1 MLAQPGRRIRRRP
14 NRGKRCAIRSKFTSQ
29 YLIPQV
35 IENTSR
41 GERGFDIYSRL
52 LRERIVFLTGPVED
66 HMASVI
72 IAQLLFL
79 EAENPKKEVSMYI
92 NSPGGVVTAGLAIY
106 DTMQFIRPKV
116 STLCVGQAASMGS
129 LLLAAGDAGLR
140 FALPN
145 ARIMVHQPS
154 GGFQGQASD
163 ILRHAEDIMK
173 IKRRLNEIYVKHTGR
188 DYDTI
193 ETTLDRDHFM
203 SAEEAKAFGIVDN
216 VYDKRPEDQVPVKA
230 A

>member
-1 MLAQPGRRIRRRP
+1 MKDPFEVYA
-14 NRGKRCAIRSKFTSQ
+14 N

-52 LRERIVFLTGPVED
+52 LRERIIFLTGPVED

-79 EAENPKKEVSMYI
+79 EAENPKKEISLYI

-129 LLLAAGDAGLR
+129 LLLAAGEAGMR

-173 IKRRLNEIYVKHTGR
+173 IKKRLNEIYVHHTGK

-193 ETTLDRDHFM
+193 EQTLDRDHFM
-203 SAEEAKAFGIVDN
+203 TAEEAAAFGLVDR
-216 VYDKRPEDQVPVKA
+216 VEAKRADDAPEAK
-230 A
+230 

>member
-1 MLAQPGRRIRRRP
+1 MRDPRDVYA
-14 NRGKRCAIRSKFTSQ
+14 Q

-52 LRERIVFLTGPVED
+52 LRERIIFLTGPVED
-66 HMASVI
+66 HMASVV

-79 EAENPKKEVSMYI
+79 EAENPKKEISLYI

-116 STLCVGQAASMGS
+116 STLCIGQAASMGS
-129 LLLAAGDAGLR
+129 LLLAAGEAGMR

-145 ARIMVHQPS
+145 ARVMVHQPS

-173 IKRRLNEIYVKHTGR
+173 IKRRLNEIYVRHTGK

-193 ETTLDRDHFM
+193 ENTLDRDHFM
-203 SAEEAKAFGIVDN
+203 TADEAQAFGIVDR
-216 VYDKRPEDQVPVKA
+216 VETKRVEEAGDAK
-230 A
+230 